1 MGMLEGNRPPQL
13 ASGAEAGPELK
24 QRRIMLA
31 ALALLLV
38 ALILVLVKDRRFW
51 FRGSESE
58 DASAVSV
65 DQPDDA
71 NPQDGSLTYNA
82 KSGTPASPRPKA
94 KPRVSVPPPAVPT
107 IQDATAP
114 VVNRAAL
121 PPLDVEVVAGDQ
133 RRAVKTSNP
142 SVKVDMQSGSLPS
155 SAAAVPVQTPS
166 AAVAANHGVSSAS
179 ERVQLSANAQQV
191 VTHSVEP
198 AYPTLAKQMKVQGSV
213 VLQALI
219 GKEGTIQNLEVL
231 SGPQILSSA
240 AREAVMQ
247 WRFKPYYQS
256 GQAIETEAKITVN
269 FTISTY

>member
-1 MGMLEGNRPPQL
+1 MAMLEGNRPPRL
-13 ASGAEAGPELK
+13 NGVAETGPELK
-24 QRRIMLA
+24 QRRVMLA

-38 ALILVLVKDRRFW
+38 ALILVLIKDRQFW
-51 FRGSESE
+51 FPTSENAEATTTS
-58 DASAVSV
+58 
-65 DQPDDA
+65 DQTDDA
-71 NPQDGSLTYNA
+71 NPQDNALTYNA
-82 KSGTPASPRPKA
+82 KPGVTT
-94 KPRVSVPPPAVPT
+94 PPAAHAKSKPHVSPPTVPT
-107 IQDATAP
+107 LEEATAP

-133 RRAVKTSNP
+133 RRPVRTVNP
-142 SVKVDMQSGSLPS
+142 SVKVDMQNGALPS
-155 SAAAVPVQTPS
+155 HGSSAVEQAAS
-166 AAVAANHGVSSAS
+166 GVSSAN
-179 ERVQLSANAQQV
+179 ERVVLSADAKQV

-198 AYPTLAKQMKVQGSV
+198 SYPTLAKQMKVQGSV

-219 GKEGTIQNLEVL
+219 GKEGTIQDLQIV

-256 GQAIETEAKITVN
+256 GQAVETEAKITVN

>member
-13 ASGAEAGPELK
+13 NGVAEAGPELK
-24 QRRIMLA
+24 QRRVMLA

-38 ALILVLVKDRRFW
+38 ALILVLIKDRQFW
-51 FRGSESE
+51 FPTSENAEATTTS
-58 DASAVSV
+58 

-71 NPQDGSLTYNA
+71 NPQDHALTYNA
-82 KSGTPASPRPKA
+82 KSGVTTPPTHA
-94 KPRVSVPPPAVPT
+94 KSKPHTPPPAIPT
-107 IQDATAP
+107 LAEATAP

-133 RRAVKTSNP
+133 RRPVKTANP
-142 SVKVDMQSGSLPS
+142 SLKVDMQDGALPS
-155 SAAAVPVQTPS
+155 HGSS
-166 AAVAANHGVSSAS
+166 AVAQAASGVSSAN
-179 ERVQLSANAQQV
+179 ERVVLSADAKQV

-198 AYPTLAKQMKVQGSV
+198 SYPTLAKQMKVQGSV

-219 GKEGTIQNLEVL
+219 GKEGTIQDLQIV

-256 GQAIETEAKITVN
+256 GQAVETEAKITVN

>member
-13 ASGAEAGPELK
+13 NGVAEAGPELK
-24 QRRIMLA
+24 QRRVMLA
-31 ALALLLV
+31 ALALLLI
-38 ALILVLVKDRRFW
+38 ALILVLIKDRQFW
-51 FRGSESE
+51 FPTSENAEATATS
-58 DASAVSV
+58 

-71 NPQDGSLTYNA
+71 NPQDNALTYSA
-82 KSGTPASPRPKA
+82 KPGVTTATPAHVKS
-94 KPRVSVPPPAVPT
+94 KPRTPPPPAVPT
-107 IQDATAP
+107 LEEATAP

-133 RRAVKTSNP
+133 RRQVKTVNP
-142 SVKVDMQSGSLPS
+142 SVKVDMQNGAPPSHGS
-155 SAAAVPVQTPS
+155 SAVEQAAR
-166 AAVAANHGVSSAS
+166 GVSSAN
-179 ERVQLSANAQQV
+179 ERVVLSADAKQV

-198 AYPTLAKQMKVQGSV
+198 SYPTLAKQMKVQGSV

-219 GKEGTIQNLEVL
+219 GKEGTIQDLQIV

-256 GQAIETEAKITVN
+256 GQAVETEAKITVN

>member
-13 ASGAEAGPELK
+13 NPAAEAGPELK
-24 QRRIMLA
+24 QRRVMLA

-38 ALILVLVKDRRFW
+38 ALILVLIKDRQFW
-51 FRGSESE
+51 FPTTENAEATTTS
-58 DASAVSV
+58 

-71 NPQDGSLTYNA
+71 NPQDNALTYSAKPGVTTAPAVHA
-82 KSGTPASPRPKA
+82 KS
-94 KPRVSVPPPAVPT
+94 KPRTPPPTVPT
-107 IQDATAP
+107 LEEATAP

-133 RRAVKTSNP
+133 RRQVKTVNP
-142 SVKVDMQSGSLPS
+142 SVKVDMQNGMPPSHGS
-155 SAAAVPVQTPS
+155 SAVEQAAS
-166 AAVAANHGVSSAS
+166 GVSSAN
-179 ERVQLSANAQQV
+179 ERVVLSADAKQV

-198 AYPTLAKQMKVQGSV
+198 NYPTLAKQMKVQGSV

-219 GKEGTIQNLEVL
+219 GKEGTIQDLQIV

-247 WRFKPYYQS
+247 WRFKPYFQS
-256 GQAIETEAKITVN
+256 GQAVETEAKITVN

>member
-1 MGMLEGNRPPQL
+1 
-13 ASGAEAGPELK
+13 
-24 QRRIMLA
+24 MLA

-38 ALILVLVKDRRFW
+38 ALILVLIKDRQFW
-51 FRGSESE
+51 FPGSESAE
-58 DASAVSV
+58 VTTS

-71 NPQDGSLTYNA
+71 NPQDNALTYSA
-82 KSGTPASPRPKA
+82 KTGATTPPTPHPKS
-94 KPRVSVPPPAVPT
+94 KPRTAPPAPVPT
-107 IQDATAP
+107 LEEATAP

-121 PPLDVEVVAGDQ
+121 PPLDVEVVAGDH
-133 RRAVKTSNP
+133 RKAVKTVNP
-142 SVKVDMQSGSLPS
+142 TVKVDMEAGTPPS
-155 SAAAVPVQTPS
+155 HGS
-166 AAVAANHGVSSAS
+166 AAVEQAASGVSSAG
-179 ERVQLSANAQQV
+179 ERVVLSADAKQV

-198 AYPTLAKQMKVQGSV
+198 SYPTLAKQMKVQGSV

-219 GKEGTIQNLEVL
+219 GKEGTIQDLQIL

-256 GQAIETEAKITVN
+256 GQAIETQAKITVN

>member
-13 ASGAEAGPELK
+13 NGMAEAGPELK
-24 QRRIMLA
+24 QRRVMLA

-38 ALILVLVKDRRFW
+38 ALILVLIKDRQFW
-51 FRGSESE
+51 FPTSENAEATTTS
-58 DASAVSV
+58 

-71 NPQDGSLTYNA
+71 NPQDNALTYSA
-82 KSGTPASPRPKA
+82 KPGVTTAPPARPKS
-94 KPRVSVPPPAVPT
+94 KPRTPPPSVPT
-107 IQDATAP
+107 LEEATAP
-114 VVNRAAL
+114 VVNRTAL

-133 RRAVKTSNP
+133 QRPIKTVNP
-142 SVKVDMQSGSLPS
+142 SVKVDMQSGTPPS
-155 SAAAVPVQTPS
+155 HGS
-166 AAVAANHGVSSAS
+166 AAVQQAASGVSSAN
-179 ERVQLSANAQQV
+179 ERVVLSADAKQV

-198 AYPTLAKQMKVQGSV
+198 SYPTLAKQMKVQGSV

-219 GKEGTIQNLEVL
+219 GKEGTIQDLQIL

-256 GQAIETEAKITVN
+256 GQAVETEAKITVN

>member
-1 MGMLEGNRPPQL
+1 MAMLEGNHPPQL
-13 ASGAEAGPELK
+13 NAAEEAGPELK
-24 QRRIMLA
+24 QRRVMLA
-31 ALALLLV
+31 ALALLLI
-38 ALILVLVKDRRFW
+38 ALILVLIKDRQFW
-51 FRGSESE
+51 FPGSESAE
-58 DASAVSV
+58 ATTTS

-71 NPQDGSLTYNA
+71 NPQDNALTYTA
-82 KSGTPASPRPKA
+82 KTGDTTPAPPASKKSKPRAPASP
-94 KPRVSVPPPAVPT
+94 VPT
-107 IQDATAP
+107 LEEATAP
-114 VVNRAAL
+114 VVNRTAL

-133 RRAVKTSNP
+133 QRSIKTVNP
-142 SVKVDMQSGSLPS
+142 SVKVDMQSGTPPS
-155 SAAAVPVQTPS
+155 HGS
-166 AAVAANHGVSSAS
+166 AAVQQAASGVSSAN
-179 ERVQLSANAQQV
+179 ERVVLSADAKQV

-198 AYPTLAKQMKVQGSV
+198 SYPTLAKQMKVQGSV

-219 GKEGTIQNLEVL
+219 GKEGTIQDLQIL

>member
-1 MGMLEGNRPPQL
+1 MAMLEGNRPPQL
-13 ASGAEAGPELK
+13 SGTAEAGPELK
-24 QRRIMLA
+24 QRRVMLA

-38 ALILVLVKDRRFW
+38 ALILVLVKDRQFW
-51 FRGSESE
+51 FPGSESAE
-58 DASAVSV
+58 ATTTS

-71 NPQDGSLTYNA
+71 NPQDNALTYNA
-82 KSGTPASPRPKA
+82 KTGVTT
-94 KPRVSVPPPAVPT
+94 PPPVTAKKPKPHAPPAPVPT
-107 IQDATAP
+107 LEEATAP
-114 VVNRAAL
+114 VVNRTAL

-133 RRAVKTSNP
+133 QRPIRTVNP
-142 SVKVDMQSGSLPS
+142 SVKVDMQSGTLPS
-155 SAAAVPVQTPS
+155 HGS
-166 AAVAANHGVSSAS
+166 AAVQQAASGVSSAD
-179 ERVQLSANAQQV
+179 ERVVLSADAKQV

-198 AYPTLAKQMKVQGSV
+198 SYPTLAKQMKVQGSV

-219 GKEGTIQNLEVL
+219 GREGTIQDLQIL

-256 GQAIETEAKITVN
+256 GQAIETQAKITVN

>member
-1 MGMLEGNRPPQL
+1 MAMLEANRPPRL
-13 ASGAEAGPELK
+13 PASGQPGPEAK
-24 QRRIMLA
+24 QRRVMLA
-31 ALALLLV
+31 ALALLLI

-51 FRGSESE
+51 FG
-58 DASAVSV
+58 ASDNPEVATATA
-65 DQPDDA
+65 DQPDA
-71 NPQDGSLTYNA
+71 NNPQDNALTFNA
-82 KSGTPASPRPKA
+82 KPDTPAAPVHHA
-94 KPRVSVPPPAVPT
+94 KPRVNVPEPAP
-107 IQDATAP
+107 QQPAAP

-133 RRAVKTSNP
+133 RQPVKTINP
-142 SVKVDMQSGSLPS
+142 SLKVDMQAG
-155 SAAAVPVQTPS
+155 TPPTQGS
-166 AAVAANHGVSSAS
+166 AAVEQAAAGVSSAG
-179 ERVQLSANAQQV
+179 ERVVLSADTKQV

-198 AYPTLAKQMKVQGSV
+198 SYPTLAKQMKVQGSV

-219 GKEGTIQNLEVL
+219 GKEGTIQDLQVL

-256 GQAIETEAKITVN
+256 GQAVETEAKITVN

>member
-1 MGMLEGNRPPQL
+1 MAMLEGNHPPQL
-13 ASGAEAGPELK
+13 NGAEEAGPELK
-24 QRRIMLA
+24 QRRVMLA

-38 ALILVLVKDRRFW
+38 ALILVLIKDRQFW
-51 FRGSESE
+51 FPASESAE
-58 DASAVSV
+58 ATTTS

-71 NPQDGSLTYNA
+71 NPQDNALTYNA
-82 KSGTPASPRPKA
+82 KTGATT
-94 KPRVSVPPPAVPT
+94 PPPAHAKSKPHPPAPTVPT
-107 IQDATAP
+107 LEEATAP
-114 VVNRAAL
+114 VVNRTAL

-133 RRAVKTSNP
+133 QRPIRTVNP
-142 SVKVDMQSGSLPS
+142 SVKVDMQAGTPPS
-155 SAAAVPVQTPS
+155 HGS
-166 AAVAANHGVSSAS
+166 AAVQQAVSGVSSAN
-179 ERVQLSANAQQV
+179 ERVVLSADAKQV

-198 AYPTLAKQMKVQGSV
+198 SYPTLAKQMKVQGSV

-219 GKEGTIQNLEVL
+219 GKEGTIQDLQIL

-256 GQAIETEAKITVN
+256 GQAVETEAKITVN